1 MLKKLDIYIIKKF
14 LGTFFLSIAMIIVIA
29 VVFDVSEKIDDFM
42 EHNAPLSAIV
52 FDYYCNFIPYF
63 VNLFSP
69 LFTFIAVILFTS
81 KLAENSEI
89 IAILSTGTSFNR
101 LVRPYMISAGIIA
114 LLTFILSGYVIPPA
128 NTERLDFQEEYVKK
142 KRSDN
147 ATKIQME
154 VAPGEILYIDYYDK
168 NSNIGFR
175 TSLEKFDGKKLISRI
190 TADSIVWDSAQ
201 SWSIR
206 KYIRRDFDGMYE
218 KMTKGARVDTVIP
231 VEPDEFFTYKGMYEQ
246 MKNGELKEY
255 IEKQKSRGVGTIK
268 EFEIEYEKRFSFP
281 FAAFILTLIGVSL
294 SSKKIKGGM
303 GLNLG
308 FGLLLSFSYIM
319 FYTISST
326 FAINGSLSPALA
338 VWLPNIVFAI
348 IAAILYQKAPK

>member
-14 LGTFFLSIAMIIVIA
+14 LGTFFLAIAMIIVIA

-89 IAILSTGTSFNR
+89 IAILSSGISFNR
-101 LVRPYMISAGIIA
+101 LVRPYMISAGLIA
-114 LLTFILSGYVIPPA
+114 LLTFFLSGYIIPPA
-128 NTERLDFQEEYVKK
+128 NTQRLDFQEEYVKK

-147 ATKIQME
+147 ASKIQME

-168 NSNIGFR
+168 NEKVGYR
-175 TSLEKFDGKKLISRI
+175 TSLEKFNGKSLVSRI
-190 TADSIVWDSAQ
+190 TADSIVWYEGH

-206 KYIRRDFDGMYE
+206 NYVQRDFDGMYE
-218 KMTKGARVDTVIP
+218 KMTKGARVDTIIP
-231 VEPDEFFTYKGMYEQ
+231 VDPEEFFTYKGMYEQ
-246 MKNGELKEY
+246 MKNDELETY

-294 SSKKIKGGM
+294 SSKKVKGGM
-303 GLNLG
+303 GMNLG

-319 FYTISST
+319 FYTVSST
-326 FAINGSLSPALA
+326 FAINGSLSPRIA
-338 VWLPNIVFAI
+338 VWLPNIVFSI

>member
-1 MLKKLDIYIIKKF
+1 MLKKLDIYIIRKF
-14 LGTFFLSIAMIIVIA
+14 LGTFFLAIAMIIIIA

-89 IAILSTGTSFNR
+89 IAILSTGISFNR
-101 LVRPYMISAGIIA
+101 LVRPYMISAGLIA
-114 LLTFILSGYVIPPA
+114 LLTFFLSGYVIPPA
-128 NTERLDFQEEYVKK
+128 NTKRLDFQEEYVKK

-147 ATKIQME
+147 ASKIQME
-154 VAPGEILYIDYYDK
+154 VAAGEILYIDYYDK
-168 NSNIGFR
+168 IGKVGYR
-175 TSLEKFDGKKLISRI
+175 ASLEQFNGKTLVSRT
-190 TADSIVWDSAQ
+190 TADSILWYDGHN
-201 SWSIR
+201 WSIR
-206 KYIRRDFDGMYE
+206 NYLRRDFDGMYE
-218 KMTKGARVDTVIP
+218 KMEKGSRMDITIP
-231 VEPDEFFTYKGMYEQ
+231 VEPEEFFTYKGMYEQ
-246 MKNGELKEY
+246 MKNDELKAY
-255 IEKQKSRGVGTIK
+255 INKQKSRGVGAIK

-294 SSKKIKGGM
+294 SSKKVKGGM
-303 GLNLG
+303 GMNLG

-319 FYTISST
+319 FYTVSST
-326 FAINGSLSPALA
+326 FAINGSLSPRLA
-338 VWLPNIVFAI
+338 VWMPNIVFSIIAI
-348 IAAILYQKAPK
+348 ILYRKAPK

>member
-14 LGTFFLSIAMIIVIA
+14 LGTFFLAIAMIIVIA

-89 IAILSTGTSFNR
+89 IAILSTGISFNR
-101 LVRPYMISAGIIA
+101 LVRPYMISAGLIA
-114 LLTFILSGYVIPPA
+114 ILTFTLSGYIIPPA
-128 NTERLDFQEEYVKK
+128 NAERLDFQEEYVKK

-154 VAPGEILYIDYYDK
+154 VAPGEILFIDYYDK
-168 NSNIGFR
+168 TQKMGYR
-175 TSLEKFDGKKLISRI
+175 ASLEKFDGKTLVSRI
-190 TADSIVWDSAQ
+190 TADTLVWDTLHN
-201 SWSIR
+201 WSIHT
-206 KYIRRDFDGMYE
+206 YIRRDFDGMYE
-218 KMTKGARVDTVIP
+218 KMTKGVRIDTIIP
-231 VEPDEFFTYKGMYEQ
+231 VEPEEFFTYKGMYEQ
-246 MKNGELKEY
+246 MKNDELKNY
-255 IEKQKSRGVGTIK
+255 IEKQKSRGIGTIK
-268 EFEIEYEKRFSFP
+268 EFEIEYEQRFSFP

-294 SSKKIKGGM
+294 SSKKVKGGM
-303 GLNLG
+303 GMNLG
-308 FGLLLSFSYIM
+308 FGLLLSFSYIL
-319 FYTISST
+319 FYTVSSE
-326 FAINGSLSPALA
+326 FAVSGSLSPRLA
-338 VWLPNIVFAI
+338 VWLPNIVFSI
-348 IAAILYQKAPK
+348 IAAVLYRKAPK